1 MKIILYACTFLSYV
15 FVFDFDFIFILILAH
30 VRGLSEEDQTGFLV
44 QQ

>member
-15 FVFDFDFIFILILAH
+15 FVFDFIFILVLAH
-30 VRGLSEEDQTGFLV
+30 VCGLSEEDQTGFLV